1 MGDQRR
7 GELQHFAFH
16 LRKTLLDLS
25 AYFDSQISFIRIG
38 DGDQAALIYTLILQT
53 GDDRVDSCLLGP
65 ANRHKGN
72 RPSVLRLGQYRQ
84 KMQST
89 TDLGCQ
95 IGDPP
100 TLAKIIEIGRDHVR
114 NV

>member
-38 DGDQAALIYTLILQT
+38 DGDQAA
-53 GDDRVDSCLLGP
+53 C
-65 ANRHKGN
+65 
-72 RPSVLRLGQYRQ
+72 
-84 KMQST
+84 
-89 TDLGCQ
+89 
-95 IGDPP
+95 
-100 TLAKIIEIGRDHVR
+100 
-114 NV
+114 